1 MIQVLRNKIFNFF
14 ESVNFGVIMAPEEG
28 TFKFSLQSI
37 EIVVTQGKSSPSH
50 FSINPSTGPMKKEE
64 FKEED
69 HAWLHSFS
77 RW

>member
-1 MIQVLRNKIFNFF
+1 
-14 ESVNFGVIMAPEEG
+14 MASEER
-28 TFKFSLQSI
+28 TFKFSLQST

-50 FSINPSTGPMKKEE
+50 FSINPCTGPTKKEE
-64 FKEED
+64 LKEED